1 MKRKVHA
8 KSGDVKVAKDINI
21 LGDRMDFRIV
31 AVFCLY
37 ADVLKGLHHAVWEPI
52 TASFWVIP
60 TLPVLA
66 TWVKLMDYKFECSII
81 TISLVVYKTM
91 FILLLY

>member
-1 MKRKVHA
+1 VKRKVHA

-37 ADVLKGLHHAVWEPI
+37 ADVLKGLHHYENLCARRQI
-52 TASFWVIP
+52 H
-60 TLPVLA
+60 
-66 TWVKLMDYKFECSII
+66 K
-81 TISLVVYKTM
+81 
-91 FILLLY
+91 

>member
-37 ADVLKGLHHAVWEPI
+37 ADCIIMKTFVLEDRFI
-52 TASFWVIP
+52 SD
-60 TLPVLA
+60 
-66 TWVKLMDYKFECSII
+66 DYGHND
-81 TISLVVYKTM
+81 
-91 FILLLY
+91 LLTFS